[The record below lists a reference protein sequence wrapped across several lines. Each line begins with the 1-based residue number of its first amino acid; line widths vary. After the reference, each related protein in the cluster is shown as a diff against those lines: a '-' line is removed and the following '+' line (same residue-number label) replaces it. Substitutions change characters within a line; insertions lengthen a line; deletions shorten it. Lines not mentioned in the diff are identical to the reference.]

1 MFQRRQ
7 LHAHRRDA
15 GRVELGKHHA
25 LAFAFA
31 FAFAFGQYAEHLAT
45 RVDDPAVAEGA
56 TATLLQAALPA

>member
-15 GRVELGKHHA
+15 GRVALGKHHA
-25 LAFAFA
+25 L
-31 FAFAFGQYAEHLAT
+31 AFAFGQYAEHLAT